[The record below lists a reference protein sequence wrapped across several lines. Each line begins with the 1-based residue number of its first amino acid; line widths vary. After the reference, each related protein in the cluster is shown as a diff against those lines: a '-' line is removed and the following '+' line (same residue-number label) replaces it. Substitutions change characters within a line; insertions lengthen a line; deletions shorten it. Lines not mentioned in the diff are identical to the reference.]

1 MSRFTNSI
9 DLKVV
14 VLGAASVGKTSL
26 INRYC
31 NGTFQDETLA
41 TIGAGFYTHTM
52 VVNNSEVTL
61 MIWDTAGEER
71 FRSVAPSLLR
81 GASGIVLVYDLHSPE
96 SFKDLN
102 LYMEMFLD
110 IVHVNPSAPD
120 LPILVL
126 GNKSDLEDLE
136 KVPQL
141 DVDNWMKKNR
151 VSHLYEVSAKTGA
164 NVEEAFQKLVDVLL
178 SPENIVSVQQ
188 LKMPEERKGGCRC

>member
-31 NGTFQDETLA
+31 NGTFQDDTLA
-41 TIGAGFYTHTM
+41 TIGAGFYTHTLG
-52 VVNNSEVTL
+52 VNNSEVTL

-81 GASGIVLVYDLHSPE
+81 GASGIVLVYDLHAPE
-96 SFKDLN
+96 SFADLDI
-102 LYMEMFLD
+102 YMDMFLNN
-110 IVHVNPSAPD
+110 VQVNRSAPD

-126 GNKSDLEDLE
+126 GNKCDLENLE
-136 KVPQL
+136 RVPQP
-141 DVDNWMKKNR
+141 DVDRWMKKNG
-151 VSHLYEVSAKTGA
+151 VKHIYEVSAKSGQ
-164 NVEEAFQKLVDVLL
+164 NVSEAFQKLIDVLL
-178 SPENIVSVQQ
+178 SPENMCTVHQ
-188 LKMPEERKGGCRC
+188 LKMPEERQGGCRC